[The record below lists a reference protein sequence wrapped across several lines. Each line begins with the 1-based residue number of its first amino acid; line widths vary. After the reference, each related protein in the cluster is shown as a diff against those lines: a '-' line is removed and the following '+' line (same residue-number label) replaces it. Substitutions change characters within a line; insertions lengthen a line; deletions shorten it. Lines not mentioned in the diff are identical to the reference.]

1 MKFSF
6 QLLTTKLQIQFWN
19 TPQFQKVGDRH
30 GLGAFKVELSN
41 SPSRLSRYFMF
52 GFCTY
57 LPATPP
63 PGGGRCPF
71 LHGSDSLDS
80 HALCCFTVCWCM
92 CVFAG
97 CSLDRSVT
105 SVLTSHRGSHLS
117 PGTEAEGLLQ
127 FMEITSRGPRGLSPN
142 LPSQP
147 ESCVS
152 GFLSQSGIHFSFI

>member
-1 MKFSF
+1 M
-6 QLLTTKLQIQFWN
+6 
-19 TPQFQKVGDRH
+19 
-30 GLGAFKVELSN
+30 ELSN
-41 SPSRLSRYFMF
+41 LSSRLSRYFMF
-52 GFCTY
+52 GLCTY
-57 LPATPP
+57 QPP
-63 PGGGRCPF
+63 L
-71 LHGSDSLDS
+71 LHLLSSM
-80 HALCCFTVCWCM
+80 ALVPWTHMLCVVLLFVGVCV

-152 GFLSQSGIHFSFI
+152 GFLSQSGTSSFI